1 MLNNLISKTVA
12 GQAYEREIVGLLR
25 SNPMR
30 SCKRLDASLRIV
42 YGLIINTL
50 PSDNSGGA
58 GLDALMVLQVEHDKI
73 ATTFEDTAAIEANAG
88 EADETPTAQRA
99 QAKAVLADAQAY
111 LTATTPQ
118 PETAAELEPQPETA
132 AELEPQPETAPRPVE
147 IEQMRC
153 AGCGAMFLTREL
165 TYNTGL
171 CRTCLDF
178 QLTLLAERQPLIAAT
193 FRVLERRLLGGFAA
207 EIKRDIYEEIYAP
220 TPEPKAAP
228 TPEPSWICANC
239 ETSQT
244 GEKYNFRIGGQPQQV
259 CNACWSKLSTKLVT
273 DTKETL
279 RKIDEKHKQQAEPSE
294 PEPQPAAP
302 AVKDLCAACEWHRGR
317 EAAEYGKT
325 LGRHY
330 YGKCIRDGGY
340 CEPVAA
346 LITNAAPE
354 AGATKADA
362 PHVADPQARVLQLKA
377 EGLSVRKIADALK
390 AEGVTISKSA
400 VDRIINA
407 AQKEAA

>member
-1 MLNNLISKTVA
+1 MKVIKMYETKGGRRYEDREKAISAEMVEDLT
-12 GQAYEREIVGLLR
+12 
-25 SNPMR
+25 
-30 SCKRLDASLRIV
+30 
-42 YGLIINTL
+42 NT
-50 PSDNSGGA
+50 
-58 GLDALMVLQVEHDKI
+58 
-73 ATTFEDTAAIEANAG
+73 
-88 EADETPTAQRA
+88 
-99 QAKAVLADAQAY
+99 
-111 LTATTPQ
+111 
-118 PETAAELEPQPETA
+118 
-132 AELEPQPETAPRPVE
+132 
-147 IEQMRC
+147 
-153 AGCGAMFLTREL
+153 
-165 TYNTGL
+165 
-171 CRTCLDF
+171 
-178 QLTLLAERQPLIAAT
+178 
-193 FRVLERRLLGGFAA
+193 
-207 EIKRDIYEEIYAP
+207 
-220 TPEPKAAP
+220 

-244 GEKYNFRIGGQPQQV
+244 GEKYNFRINGQPQKV
-259 CNACWSKLSTKLVT
+259 CNACWSKLSKKLVA

-279 RKIDEKHKQQAEPSE
+279 RKIDEKHKQQAEPTPEPSE

-325 LGRHY
+325 LGQHY
-330 YGKCIRDGGY
+330 FGKCIRDGGY